1 MFRYVC
7 AFLLTQSLLLS
18 CALCVYSSPLTNVS
32 FKVHTSH
39 HTIKTIDFKW
49 EIASEFTQQLFDIY
63 DTNLN
68 GKLDENEL
76 ELIETALVDYGKPK
90 NFMTHISYGKEAS
103 RNQFLKLQ
111 TSKYKTKI
119 EQDKLIFYFTAE
131 INVPLQ
137 PNYKLYIYVN
147 DEEDYFFMQLNQQ
160 LLVFN
165 NKVPIHKKIIDKQ
178 VVMFTIDASYNE
190 GIEKPLEETKKEEKP
205 VFVENTL
212 TQDEKKGDEPSANKQ
227 SFLEWFTPKLKAQL
241 QKVQQ
246 GDIVALLVLLFIS
259 FGYGIVHALGPGHGK
274 ALAFSYFSSHK
285 SSFSKA
291 FFISLGSSLIHIIGA
306 LILVLVSLLILE
318 SFFNRFVQDSVTL
331 LTQISAGMIMAL
343 AAYLL
348 FNTLANKKC
357 ACQSCQN
364 STVTWSATKPTSPS
378 IKSKFLKKDLYF
390 VLTAGLIPCPGTV
403 VLFIYAFVLKT
414 YLAVFLAAI
423 FIALGMAVVIVG
435 SSFLGIGVQRLSQK
449 SHQYTRILEIGS
461 PIVMFI
467 LGALLLVSAVA

>member
-1 MFRYVC
+1 MFRFIW
-7 AFLLTQSLLLS
+7 AFLFTQSLLFS

-32 FKVHTSH
+32 LKVHSTN
-39 HTIKTIDFKW
+39 HTISTIDFKW
-49 EIASEFTQQLFDIY
+49 EIASEFTQQLLDIY

-119 EQDKLIFYFTAE
+119 EQDKLVFYFTAN
-131 INVPLQ
+131 INMPLQ
-137 PNYKLYIYVN
+137 AQYKLYIYVN

-160 LLVFN
+160 LLSFN
-165 NKVPIHKKIIDKQ
+165 HKVSIHKEIIDKQ
-178 VVMFTIDASYNE
+178 VVMFTIDASYHD
-190 GIEKPLEETKKEEKP
+190 GVEKPFDYTKEEKSVVP
-205 VFVENTL
+205 QSTL
-212 TQDEKKGDEPSANKQ
+212 TQDKKKETNTQ
-227 SFLEWFTPKLKAQL
+227 SFLEWFTPKLKEQL

-246 GDIVALLVLLFIS
+246 GDMLALLMLLLIS

-291 FFISLGSSLIHIIGA
+291 FFISLGSALIHILGA

-331 LTQISAGMIMAL
+331 LTQISAGMIMLL
-343 AAYLL
+343 AVYLL
-348 FNTLANKKC
+348 FNKLSNKKC
-357 ACQSCQN
+357 ACHSCQSN
-364 STVTWSATKPTSPS
+364 SIKWSTSKPTPLKTKP
-378 IKSKFLKKDLYF
+378 KFVKKDLYF

-435 SSFLGIGVQRLSQK
+435 ASFLGVGVRKLGEK
-449 SHQYTRILEIGS
+449 SHQFIRILEIVS
-461 PIVMFI
+461 PMVMFI
-467 LGALLLVSAVA
+467 LGVLLLLSAMA

>member
-7 AFLLTQSLLLS
+7 AFLLTQSLLFS

-32 FKVHTSH
+32 FKVHSSH

-137 PNYKLYIYVN
+137 PNYTLYIYVN

-165 NKVPIHKKIIDKQ
+165 NKVPIHKK
-178 VVMFTIDASYNE
+178 
-190 GIEKPLEETKKEEKP
+190 L
-205 VFVENTL
+205 
-212 TQDEKKGDEPSANKQ
+212 
-227 SFLEWFTPKLKAQL
+227 
-241 QKVQQ
+241 
-246 GDIVALLVLLFIS
+246 
-259 FGYGIVHALGPGHGK
+259 
-274 ALAFSYFSSHK
+274 
-285 SSFSKA
+285 
-291 FFISLGSSLIHIIGA
+291 
-306 LILVLVSLLILE
+306 
-318 SFFNRFVQDSVTL
+318 
-331 LTQISAGMIMAL
+331 
-343 AAYLL
+343 
-348 FNTLANKKC
+348 
-357 ACQSCQN
+357 
-364 STVTWSATKPTSPS
+364 
-378 IKSKFLKKDLYF
+378 
-390 VLTAGLIPCPGTV
+390 
-403 VLFIYAFVLKT
+403 
-414 YLAVFLAAI
+414 
-423 FIALGMAVVIVG
+423 
-435 SSFLGIGVQRLSQK
+435 
-449 SHQYTRILEIGS
+449 
-461 PIVMFI
+461 
-467 LGALLLVSAVA
+467 